1 MFFGCIV
8 DLKAFDADDF
18 DGGHDEVDVND
29 DVDGDDDAD
38 NNDADNIH
46 ARNDNAENND
56 ADFVQGVD
64 LRGCF
69 FSL

>member
-1 MFFGCIV
+1 M
-8 DLKAFDADDF
+8 
-18 DGGHDEVDVND
+18 ND
-29 DVDGDDDAD
+29 DVHGDDDDAD

-69 FSL
+69 FSLQAWLAGCHIHTSKVS

>member
-29 DVDGDDDAD
+29 DVDGDDDD
-38 NNDADNIH
+38 DDP
-46 ARNDNAENND
+46 
-56 ADFVQGVD
+56 DFVQGVD

-69 FSL
+69 FSLQAWLAGCHIHTSKVSS